1 MGIQVKHPHL
11 DNPVVNIP
19 VLQVLDSAISGVAA
33 EVSHP
38 LSRLVNVITSI
49 LSGENSGNEEA
60 RQEPE
65 GEKEA
70 DEAEAPMPTLVPTE
84 ETEAVEAGDIE
95 TRDIETRDS
104 ETRDIATRDSETRD
118 IATRNTETSEAGES
132 EVSDARE
139 VVTPFAFTTEQLEVI
154 RAIEGP

>member
-11 DNPVVNIP
+11 DNPVVNCVAGVRLSHLWGGGRGKSP
-19 VLQVLDSAISGVAA
+19 SLQASKCYYIY
-33 EVSHP
+33 P
-38 LSRLVNVITSI
+38 L
-49 LSGENSGNEEA
+49 
-60 RQEPE
+60 
-65 GEKEA
+65 
-70 DEAEAPMPTLVPTE
+70 
-84 ETEAVEAGDIE
+84 
-95 TRDIETRDS
+95 RDIETRDS

-118 IATRNTETSEAGES
+118 IATRNTETGEAGES

>member
-1 MGIQVKHPHL
+1 MKHPHL

-60 RQEPE
+60 VGMGTGPGPGARGGSQAGARRRE
-65 GEKEA
+65 G
-70 DEAEAPMPTLVPTE
+70 
-84 ETEAVEAGDIE
+84 G
-95 TRDIETRDS
+95 RR
-104 ETRDIATRDSETRD
+104 
-118 IATRNTETSEAGES
+118 G
-132 EVSDARE
+132 
-139 VVTPFAFTTEQLEVI
+139 
-154 RAIEGP
+154 

>member
-1 MGIQVKHPHL
+1 MKHPHL

-95 TRDIETRDS
+95 TRDI
-104 ETRDIATRDSETRD
+104 ATRDSETRD